1 MKNFICFS
9 PNFDKKIRPKKQ
21 IQVIVYHYTGM
32 QSKVVSLD
40 RLCDPNFKVSC
51 HYFIDEDGNIT
62 KIVSEEF
69 SAWHAGK
76 SSWKNFKFLN
86 QFSVGIELVNPGHD
100 FGYRKFSKKQIH
112 SIKQISKKL
121 IIKYNII
128 NSNIV
133 GHSDIA
139 PLRKKDPGEK
149 FPWKELANS
158 KIGIWHKLKNKELK
172 KNRRKKTNIF
182 EKKFFFKCINK
193 IGYQTRYNLKKSV
206 YENKIIR
213 AFQRRFRTEYIS
225 GVIDKECLLI
235 AKNLSFLVI
244 NKS

>member
-1 MKNFICFS
+1 MMNFDRS
-9 PNFDKKIRPKKQ
+9 PLNFDKKKRLKRQ
-21 IQVIVYHYTGM
+21 IKLIVFHYTGM
-32 QSKVVSLD
+32 QSKVEALKKLRSSES
-40 RLCDPNFKVSC
+40 KVSC
-51 HYFIDEDGNIT
+51 HYFIDEIGNIV
-62 KIVSEEF
+62 KIISEEF

-86 QFSVGIELVNPGHD
+86 KFSIGIELVNPGHD
-100 FGYRKFSKKQIH
+100 YGYRKFSKKQIN
-112 SIKQISKKL
+112 SLKKISKK
-121 IIKYNII
+121 IITKYNII
-128 NSNIV
+128 DSNIV

-158 KIGIWHKLKNKELK
+158 KIGIWHSLKTKELK
-172 KNRRKKTNIF
+172 KNRRKKINLNDR
-182 EKKFFFKCINK
+182 KNFFRYIKK
-193 IGYQTRYNLKKSV
+193 IGYQTRYDLKKSI
-206 YENKIIR
+206 YENKIIQ

-225 GVIDKECLLI
+225 GVIDQECLLI

>member
-1 MKNFICFS
+1 MNFNRLS
-9 PNFDKKIRPKKQ
+9 LNFDKKKRLKKQ
-21 IQVIVYHYTGM
+21 IKLIVFHYTGM
-32 QSKVVSLD
+32 QSKVEALKK
-40 RLCDPNFKVSC
+40 LCDSKYKVSC
-51 HYFIDEDGNIT
+51 HYLIDEIGNVV
-62 KIVSEEF
+62 KIVPENF

-86 QFSVGIELVNPGHD
+86 KFSIGIELVNPGHN
-100 FGYRKFSKKQIH
+100 FGYRRFPKKQIC
-112 SIKQISKKL
+112 SLKKISKK
-121 IIKYNII
+121 IIAKYNII

-158 KIGIWHKLKNKELK
+158 KIGIWHKLKTKELK
-172 KNRRKKTNIF
+172 KNRRKKINLN
-182 EKKFFFKCINK
+182 EKKIFFGYIKK
-193 IGYQTRYNLKKSV
+193 IGYRTQYNLKKSI
-206 YENKIIR
+206 YENKIIK

-225 GVIDKECLLI
+225 GVIDQECLLI
-235 AKNLSFLVI
+235 AKNLSFLVL

>member
-1 MKNFICFS
+1 
-9 PNFDKKIRPKKQ
+9 
-21 IQVIVYHYTGM
+21 M
-32 QSKVVSLD
+32 QSKVEAINK
-40 RLCDPNFKVSC
+40 LCNSRSKVSC
-51 HYFIDEDGNIT
+51 HYFIDEIGNIVR
-62 KIVSEEF
+62 IVPEKF

-86 QFSVGIELVNPGHD
+86 KFSIGIELVNPGHD

-112 SIKQISKKL
+112 SLKKISKK
-121 IIKYNII
+121 IIAKYNII
-128 NSNIV
+128 DSNIV

-158 KIGIWHKLKNKELK
+158 KIGIWHKLKTKELK
-172 KNRRKKTNIF
+172 QNRRKKINLN
-182 EKKFFFKCINK
+182 EKKIFFKYIKK
-193 IGYQTRYNLKKSV
+193 IGYQTQYNLKKSI
-206 YENKIIR
+206 YEIKIIK
-213 AFQRRFRTEYIS
+213 AFQRRFRPEYIS
-225 GVIDKECLLI
+225 GVIDQECLLI

>member
-1 MKNFICFS
+1 MNFDRSFL
-9 PNFDKKIRPKKQ
+9 NFDKKKRFKRQ
-21 IQVIVYHYTGM
+21 IKFIVFHYTGM
-32 QSKVVSLD
+32 QSKVEAFKKLYNSQS
-40 RLCDPNFKVSC
+40 KVSC
-51 HYFIDEDGNIT
+51 HYFIDEIGNII
-62 KIVSEEF
+62 KIVPEEF

-86 QFSVGIELVNPGHD
+86 KFSIGIVLVNPGHD

-112 SIKQISKKL
+112 SLKKISKK
-121 IIKYNII
+121 IIAKYNII
-128 NSNIV
+128 ASNII

-158 KIGIWHKLKNKELK
+158 RIGIWHKLKTKELK
-172 KNRRKKTNIF
+172 KNRGKKVNLN
-182 EKKFFFKCINK
+182 EKKFFFKYIKK
-193 IGYQTRYNLKKSV
+193 IGYQTQYNLKKSI
-206 YENKIIR
+206 YENKIIK
-213 AFQRRFRTEYIS
+213 AFQRRFRSECIS
-225 GVIDKECLLI
+225 GVIDQESLLI